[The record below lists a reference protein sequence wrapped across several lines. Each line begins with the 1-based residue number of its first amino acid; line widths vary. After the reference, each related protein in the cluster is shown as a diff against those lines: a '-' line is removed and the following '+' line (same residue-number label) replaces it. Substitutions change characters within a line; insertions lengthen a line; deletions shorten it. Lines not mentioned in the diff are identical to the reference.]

1 MHMPE
6 EEPGT
11 RRAAVAALPVA
22 AAALV
27 YLWARWCFGGS
38 APPPSSFALAG
49 GAVLVLGAAVAY
61 FVPVRGAG
69 GLFGALFLA
78 LGLLSTVAVVEGTA
92 ARGETATCLVRE
104 VHTKVEAS
112 FGEGGAERTV
122 YRLDLNCPGGYPDE
136 LRDAPSSVSR
146 GAEIRVA
153 YDARRRLSPVPA
165 GEGPPWKAGLTAVLL
180 LGLSTLLAARRRLPL
195 T

>member
-1 MHMPE
+1 MGMPE
-6 EEPGT
+6 EEPG
-11 RRAAVAALPVA
+11 RGRAAVAVLPVA

-27 YLWARWCFGGS
+27 YVWARWCFGGS
-38 APPPSSFALAG
+38 APPPSSLALAG

-92 ARGETATCLVRE
+92 ARGETATCTVRE
-104 VHTKVEAS
+104 VRTKAEPS
-112 FGEGGAERTV
+112 FGEGGADRTV
-122 YRLDLNCPGGYPDE
+122 YRLELDCPGGYPDE
-136 LRDAPSSVSR
+136 LKDAPASFSR
-146 GAEIRVA
+146 GARVRVA
-153 YDARRRLSPVPA
+153 YDARRRLSPVLA
-165 GEGPPWKAGLTAVLL
+165 GDGSPWKPALTAVLL
-180 LGLSTLLAARRRLPL
+180 LGLSTLLAARRRLPR